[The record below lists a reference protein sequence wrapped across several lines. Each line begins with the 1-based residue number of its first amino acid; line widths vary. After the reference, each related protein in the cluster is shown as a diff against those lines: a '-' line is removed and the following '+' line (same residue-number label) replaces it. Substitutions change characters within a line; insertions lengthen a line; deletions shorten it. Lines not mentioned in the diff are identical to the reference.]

1 VSPTRKAS
9 VAVLGLWAVLLSASH
24 WARWREES
32 ALRSPG
38 VPVAEVPAI
47 DGDEVLSGQV
57 TVAYGRWGEDGGNG
71 LPLVLLHGSPSRG
84 GDFRN
89 LAPYLA
95 RDRLVIAPHLPGFG
109 ASTRKV
115 PDYSLRAHA
124 NYVIELLDE
133 LGIERCHVLGF
144 SMGGGVVL
152 EMTDLAEGRVASVV
166 LLSALG
172 VQEMELLGSYSLN
185 HMIHGLQLLGLWSAL
200 ELVPHFGRWDGG
212 MVSIEYARNFYDTDQ
227 RPLRR
232 RLLDLE
238 APALIVHG
246 RDDFLVPPEAAVEH
260 HRLMPHSELQMLD
273 DNHFLPFRPRP
284 DLPDRLSTFLER
296 VESGEARTRAR
307 AEPGRVARA
316 ALPFNPADTPRWT
329 GPAILV
335 VFLLLGLATFVSEDL
350 TCIGA
355 GLLVAQGRMTLLT
368 AILACFV
375 GIFVGDLLLYAAG
388 RYLGRP
394 VLSLPPFRWWVKEKA
409 FEESTEWFR
418 RRGAIVIG
426 LGRFVPGTR
435 LPTYLAAGILKMGFV
450 RCSFHFFLA
459 AAVWTPLLVGLAL
472 VTGSTALARVEGLQR
487 QSLVLLFFL
496 VVLLWMLRGFVV
508 PLFSWKG
515 RRRLLG
521 FWRRWSRWE
530 CWPEWLLY
538 PPLLVYLVFLGLR
551 YRGLTVFTAANPA
564 MPAGGVLGESKAEI
578 FAGLAGAGEAVPL

>member
-1 VSPTRKAS
+1 
-9 VAVLGLWAVLLSASH
+9 
-24 WARWREES
+24 
-32 ALRSPG
+32 
-38 VPVAEVPAI
+38 
-47 DGDEVLSGQV
+47 
-57 TVAYGRWGEDGGNG
+57 
-71 LPLVLLHGSPSRG
+71 
-84 GDFRN
+84 
-89 LAPYLA
+89 
-95 RDRLVIAPHLPGFG
+95 
-109 ASTRKV
+109 
-115 PDYSLRAHA
+115 
-124 NYVIELLDE
+124 
-133 LGIERCHVLGF
+133 
-144 SMGGGVVL
+144 
-152 EMTDLAEGRVASVV
+152 
-166 LLSALG
+166 
-172 VQEMELLGSYSLN
+172 
-185 HMIHGLQLLGLWSAL
+185 
-200 ELVPHFGRWDGG
+200 
-212 MVSIEYARNFYDTDQ
+212 
-227 RPLRR
+227 
-232 RLLDLE
+232 
-238 APALIVHG
+238 
-246 RDDFLVPPEAAVEH
+246 
-260 HRLMPHSELQMLD
+260 
-273 DNHFLPFRPRP
+273 
-284 DLPDRLSTFLER
+284 
-296 VESGEARTRAR
+296 
-307 AEPGRVARA
+307 
-316 ALPFNPADTPRWT
+316 
-329 GPAILV
+329 
-335 VFLLLGLATFVSEDL
+335 VSEDL